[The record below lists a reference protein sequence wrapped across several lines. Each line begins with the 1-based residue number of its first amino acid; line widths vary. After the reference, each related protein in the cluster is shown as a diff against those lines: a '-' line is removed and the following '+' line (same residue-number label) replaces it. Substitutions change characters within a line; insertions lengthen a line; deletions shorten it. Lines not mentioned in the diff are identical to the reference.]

1 MSREIFVSIDLSGT
15 PHDVGR
21 LWIHERQGIERCSF
35 KYAGNW
41 LSTPGCF
48 PIEPSLPLG
57 EGTYH
62 VNRPLFGAMDDT
74 APDRWGRMLMERMEA
89 KNAAREGRTAVKLG
103 ESDYL
108 LMVDDKARQGA
119 LRFATAPEGP
129 FLACRPDVSIPP
141 LVEIGNLLD
150 RSTRVINEEEGEQ
163 DLLDILAPGSSL
175 GGARPKASVVDR
187 EGSLW
192 IAKFPSPKDEWDVEL
207 WEYLAL
213 KMAKK
218 CHIAVPEFMLKDVS
232 GKKVLLVK
240 RFDRKGPIRIPFLS
254 AMTMLEAQDREPR
267 SYLEIAEAIVIY
279 GTRPKADLQELW
291 RRMVYNILISNLD
304 DHLRNHGFLYD
315 PKLSGWCLSPVYD
328 LEPLPEQVK
337 SRYLQTSIDLENNLA
352 SLNLAF
358 EVAGDFGLTLKD
370 ARGISLEMGKISRT
384 WGKEAVS
391 LGAGKREIDFMASA
405 FEHGNLRLALKRSGS
420 NLKT

>member
-1 MSREIFVSIDLSGT
+1 MSREIFVFIDLSGA
-15 PHDVGR
+15 PRHVGK
-21 LWIHERQGIERCSF
+21 LWVHQRQGIERCSF
-35 KYAGNW
+35 KYADGW
-41 LSTPGCF
+41 VSMPDCF

-62 VNRPLFGAMDDT
+62 TDRPLFGSMGDA

-89 KNAAREGRTAVKLG
+89 RDAAREGRPAVKLG
-103 ESDYL
+103 EADYL
-108 LMVDDKARQGA
+108 LMVHDKARQGA
-119 LRFATAPEGP
+119 LRFAEAQEGL
-129 FLACRPDVSIPP
+129 FLACRPDASIPP
-141 LVEIGNLLD
+141 LVEIGKLLD
-150 RSTRVINEEEGEQ
+150 RTTRVINGEEGEQ
-163 DLLDILAPGSSL
+163 DLRDILAPGSSQ

-207 WEYLAL
+207 WEYVAL

-218 CHIAVPEFMLKDVS
+218 IHIPVPEFMLQEVS

-240 RFDRKGPIRIPFLS
+240 RFDRKGGIRIPFIS

-267 SYLEIAEAIVIY
+267 SYLEIAEAIVMY
-279 GTRPKADLQELW
+279 GARPEADLEGLW

-315 PKLSGWCLSPVYD
+315 HKLSGWGLSPVYD

-337 SRYLQTSIDLENNLA
+337 GRFLQTRIDLENNLA
-352 SLNLAF
+352 SLDLAF
-358 EVAGDFGLTLKD
+358 EVAGEFGLALKQ
-370 ARGISLEMGKISRT
+370 ARGIALEMGKITRT
-384 WGKEAVS
+384 WRREAS
-391 LGAGKREIDFMASA
+391 NLGVNKQRIDFMASA
-405 FEHGNLRLALKRSGS
+405 FEHGNLKLALKNSRSG
-420 NLKT
+420 